1 MRKLHHLGVF
11 FLLDLRA
18 FGVKNT
24 PGKKYSCNCR
34 ATIIH
39 RSAKFQ
45 WPILLTE
52 DLSRNLD
59 LSQHFIN
66 AGSQPGVALI
76 VTGGVLSCLFLYDAK
91 NGRYL
96 LFHCKAPC
104 VWSVRWNITPAT
116 RSKGFKISVRILTTI
131 IQLQI
136 QSIGLPVVIDPA
148 INFIEE
154 LCMVNYQ
161 SFDSICDCIQEPCA
175 SFFFTSFCFPKK
187 CSSISSP

>member
-1 MRKLHHLGVF
+1 VRKTTSSGGVF
-11 FLLDLRA
+11 SVGPACIWR
-18 FGVKNT
+18 KNT

-76 VTGGVLSCLFLYDAK
+76 VTGGVLSCLFLYDAE

-96 LFHCKAPC
+96 LFHLKAPC

-131 IQLQI
+131 IRLQI
-136 QSIGLPVVIDPA
+136 QALGSPVVSDQA

-154 LCMVNYQ
+154 CVW
-161 SFDSICDCIQEPCA
+161 
-175 SFFFTSFCFPKK
+175 
-187 CSSISSP
+187 